1 MGAELGRSPTPGKQV
16 ITDNLEARV
25 QAHIRESVAV
35 KEALLRDGELIRL
48 VAEVGRDLAAALRG
62 GHRAFLFGNGGS
74 AADAQH
80 IAAEFVGRFKLE
92 RPGLPVVAL
101 TVNTSTLTAIGNDYS
116 FEAIFARQIEA
127 LGSAGDVALAISTSG
142 NSRNVLLAIAAAKRK
157 GMVAVGLTGERGG
170 QLKSLVGRCICVPSE
185 DTPRVQEAHILIGHI
200 LSEIVETE
208 LFGR

>member
-1 MGAELGRSPTPGKQV
+1 V

-25 QAHIRESVAV
+25 QARIRESVAV
-35 KEALLRDGELIRL
+35 KETLLQDGELIRL

-80 IAAEFVGRFKLE
+80 LAAEFMGRFKLE
-92 RPGLPVVAL
+92 RAGLPVVAL

>member
-1 MGAELGRSPTPGKQV
+1 M

-25 QAHIRESVAV
+25 QARIRESVAV
-35 KEALLRDGELIRL
+35 KETLLQDGELIRL

-80 IAAEFVGRFKLE
+80 LAAEFMGRFKLE
-92 RPGLPVVAL
+92 RAGLPVVAL

-116 FEAIFARQIEA
+116 FEAIFARQLEA
-127 LGSAGDVALAISTSG
+127 LGSAGDVALATSTSG

>member
-1 MGAELGRSPTPGKQV
+1 
-16 ITDNLEARV
+16 
-25 QAHIRESVAV
+25 
-35 KEALLRDGELIRL
+35 LLRDGELIRL

-92 RPGLPVVAL
+92 RPALPVVAL
-101 TVNTSTLTAIGNDYS
+101 TVNTSILTAIGNDYS
-116 FEAIFARQIEA
+116 FDRIFVRQVEA

-142 NSRNVLLAIAAAKRK
+142 NSPNVPRAVEAAKRK
-157 GMVAVGLTGERGG
+157 GMASVGLTGQAGG
-170 QLKSLVGRCICVPSE
+170 QLKDLADRCICVPSE
-185 DTPRVQEAHILIGHI
+185 DTARVQEAHILIGHI

-208 LFGR
+208 LFGE